1 MAEILVIGS
10 SNTDMVVKTQ
20 RLPKPGETL
29 LGGSFFMFPGG
40 KGANQA
46 VSAARLGGQV
56 CFICKVGDDLFG
68 KQAIEGFR
76 NEHINTDYCLTDP
89 HHASGVALITIND
102 DGENVIVV
110 ASGAN
115 NQLTTQELDQADA
128 VFQSAEIILLQL
140 ETPISTIGFAIKKG
154 FEKGKRVILNPAP
167 AHPLEKETYTHLFLI
182 TPNETE
188 AGLLTGIEVTD
199 ETTAEMAADR
209 FLEWGVGNVIITM
222 GAKGA
227 FFKNPTDRFQVA
239 APKVQAVDTTAA
251 GDVFNGALS
260 VALAQNK
267 PWKEAIRFASQAAA
281 VSVTRMGAQA
291 SAPYL
296 NEIHL

>member
-46 VSAARLGGQV
+46 VSAARLGGDV
-56 CFICKVGDDLFG
+56 RLICKVGDDLFG
-68 KQAIEGFR
+68 KQAIEGLK
-76 NEHINTDYCLTDP
+76 NENIDTRFCLTDP
-89 HHASGVALITIND
+89 HHASGVALITVND
-102 DGENVIVV
+102 SGENVIVV

-115 NQLTTQELDQADA
+115 HQLTEDELDQADA

-140 ETPISTIGFAIKKG
+140 ETPISTVGYAIKKG
-154 FEKGKRVILNPAP
+154 FEKGRRVILNPAP
-167 AHPLEKETYTHLFLI
+167 AQPLYPETYTRLFLI

-188 AGLLTGIEVTD
+188 AALLTGIEVTD
-199 ETTAEMAADR
+199 ETSAEKAADC
-209 FLEWGVGNVIITM
+209 FLDRGVGNVIITM

-227 FFKNPTDRFQVA
+227 FFKNRSDCFHIPALIVE
-239 APKVQAVDTTAA
+239 AVDTTAA

-260 VALAQNK
+260 VALARNQ
-267 PWKEAIRFASQAAA
+267 PWEAAIRFASKAAA
-281 VSVTRMGAQA
+281 ISVTRLGAQA

-296 NEIHL
+296 SEIHL